1 MPNLN
6 AQVSESAIAFID
18 CLVADYQSL
27 IAGVKR
33 ACPLGE
39 WESIEKSMRSR

>member
-6 AQVSESAIAFID
+6 TQVSGSAIAFID
-18 CLVADYQSL
+18 LQVEDYQSL